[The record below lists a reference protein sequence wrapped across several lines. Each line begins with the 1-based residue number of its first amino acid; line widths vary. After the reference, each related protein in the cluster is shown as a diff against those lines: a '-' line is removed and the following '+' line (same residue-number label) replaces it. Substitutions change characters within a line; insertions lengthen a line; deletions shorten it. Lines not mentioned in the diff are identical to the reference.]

1 MPVDKQEP
9 PNVQQPRT
17 RAQRATLLE
26 EINKQ
31 GEPKSESKDL
41 HEEWTSESEEEDGY
55 PLMQFSFPQPQWL
68 ETSPKVDDFL
78 TVLTDAGAR
87 DKTSVPKVAET
98 ENRDELVTDD
108 EGMLE
113 TAHPLP
119 PVQEP
124 VVDTELEGGDVLSSS
139 ASDEEVLFPNFPF
152 ATEGKVLM
160 RLFVD
165 HKGYFRVT

>member
-9 PNVQQPRT
+9 PNVRQPRT

-31 GEPKSESKDL
+31 GKPKSESKDL
-41 HEEWTSESEEEDGY
+41 HEEWSSESEEEDGY
-55 PLMQFSFPQPQWL
+55 PLMQFSFPQPQLL

-108 EGMLE
+108 EGILE
-113 TAHPLP
+113 TAHPYHLSRN
-119 PVQEP
+119 
-124 VVDTELEGGDVLSSS
+124 DVTKT
-139 ASDEEVLFPNFPF
+139 AKQ
-152 ATEGKVLM
+152 A
-160 RLFVD
+160 
-165 HKGYFRVT
+165 RVTSPTPTQTCCCVW